1 MRKCKEF
8 SKPLLK
14 SQLRSKTNF
23 LRRKRPEKCVFDWNS
38 DRFPPSLMRLA
49 RQLTLQFM
57 VSRDPHCCFQNEP
70 HVFMSLLAG
79 SNVLKLQD
87 ELIGEIPRL
96 CSQQSLTHWAQWT
109 KDFWVLTLPI
119 NQGCQFIL
127 PLRCLVPPSSLELTS
142 TSSDDDNMII
152 LNCVANGV
160 FPAPSISL
168 AWTERFDILVTN
180 DKKGSFIDTLQSGS
194 SNWRDVLEV
203 FRKQRWPLYFFRLN
217 NCGKR
222 SCWKG
227 GLGQVHPRDA
237 GLWHSYEE
245 GGSSH
250 WGGE

>member
-1 MRKCKEF
+1 
-8 SKPLLK
+8 
-14 SQLRSKTNF
+14 
-23 LRRKRPEKCVFDWNS
+23 
-38 DRFPPSLMRLA
+38 
-49 RQLTLQFM
+49 
-57 VSRDPHCCFQNEP
+57 
-70 HVFMSLLAG
+70 MSLLAG

-87 ELIGEIPRL
+87 ELIGEMPSL
-96 CSQQSLTHWAQWT
+96 CSQQSLTHWT
-109 KDFWVLTLPI
+109 KWQNEQRSFWVPILPI
-119 NQGCQFIL
+119 NQGCQFKL

-142 TSSDDDNMII
+142 TSSDDGNMII
-152 LNCVANGV
+152 LNCVATGV

-168 AWTERFDILVTN
+168 AWTERFEIVVTN
-180 DKKGSFIDTLQSGS
+180 EKNGSIIATLQFGS

-203 FRKQRWPLYFFRLN
+203 FRKQRGPLYFFSLN